1 VYFNG
6 LPRSFY
12 TRLFKI
18 KDPVTNLPVFAQLQV
33 SLACTACREVGMAG
47 QCKHMLHLVPAWQ
60 SSIRHERLKVVM
72 ADRPDLIQSELAGLA
87 FDALQQC
94 FRTSDIEALMSGGA
108 TLPFAWKQTIYL
120 VIDPAAGGPHS
131 DFAIVSFTKQKGII
145 TVRLRAN
152 IFNFDLMLKVIHTDR
167 LIHQKFRNKLIP

>member
-1 VYFNG
+1 MCVFN
-6 LPRSFY
+6 SFY

-18 KDPVTNLPVFAQLQV
+18 KDPVTALPVFAQLQV

-47 QCKHMLHLVPAWQ
+47 QCKHMLHLVPQWQ

-94 FRTSDIEALMSGGA
+94 FRTADIDSLMNSE
-108 TLPFAWKQTIYL
+108 PQQFAWRQTIHI

-131 DFAIVSFTKQKGII
+131 DFAIVSFVKHKGII
-145 TVRLRAN
+145 TVSLPC
-152 IFNFDLMLKVIHTDR
+152 FE
-167 LIHQKFRNKLIP
+167 